1 MNTLEIEPYSMMLQ
15 SSLQLLSSA
24 TTEIPT
30 EWPSVTYTV
39 FFVLGCVFFLLLNA
53 FFVASEFAIVKVRP
67 SQIDTAK
74 KDFPERAAKARKI
87 VDNLDGY
94 LSANQLGITIAS
106 LALGLLAEPYIAGVL
121 NYLLLNRFYEWTDGT
136 VDLREYQRFIGGL
149 SYFTALALFTV
160 LHVVIGEL
168 IPKAIAIRKPLET
181 TLALSRW
188 LDYFFLAFY
197 LPIKWLNGLANIV
210 LKRVFKIDPLSEAE
224 HAHSSEE
231 LALLVEESEKKHE
244 VTETE
249 REILIN
255 ALELNDVYVKDVMT
269 TRSDVVALD
278 VDDSFRKNLDIANHT
293 KHTRFPLIK
302 GHLDNAIGLIHIKD
316 LLRFSHDDQ
325 PDLMTVKRELKVVPE
340 TMPLDVLL
348 KFFLKEHAHLAM
360 VVDEFG
366 DPAGLVFLDNVI
378 EELVGDIQD
387 EFDQEVSSFT
397 RVNKSEFVVE
407 GSLTLNELSDHEP
420 RIALNSNEVTTVG
433 GYITQQMGRIP
444 EPGEICEVEGFEARV
459 TSTDGRRV
467 SQVHF
472 RKLPEPEPVEAI

>member
-1 MNTLEIEPYSMMLQ
+1 M
-15 SSLQLLSSA
+15 
-24 TTEIPT
+24 
-30 EWPSVTYTV
+30 
-39 FFVLGCVFFLLLNA
+39 
-53 FFVASEFAIVKVRP
+53 
-67 SQIDTAK
+67 
-74 KDFPERAAKARKI
+74 
-87 VDNLDGY
+87 
-94 LSANQLGITIAS
+94 
-106 LALGLLAEPYIAGVL
+106 
-121 NYLLLNRFYEWTDGT
+121 
-136 VDLREYQRFIGGL
+136 
-149 SYFTALALFTV
+149 
-160 LHVVIGEL
+160 
-168 IPKAIAIRKPLET
+168 
-181 TLALSRW
+181 
-188 LDYFFLAFY
+188 
-197 LPIKWLNGLANIV
+197 
-210 LKRVFKIDPLSEAE
+210 
-224 HAHSSEE
+224 
-231 LALLVEESEKKHE
+231 LVEESQKKHE

-278 VDDSFRKNLDIANHT
+278 VDDSFRKNLDIATQT
-293 KHTRFPLIK
+293 KHTRFPLVK
-302 GHLDNAIGLIHIKD
+302 GHLDNAVGLIHIKD

-325 PDLMTVKRELKVVPE
+325 PDLMSVKRELKVVPE

-387 EFDQEVSSFT
+387 EFDQEVSSFS

-433 GYITQQMGRIP
+433 GYITQQIGRIP

-467 SQVHF
+467 TQVHF
-472 RKLPEPEPVEAI
+472 RKLPESVSAIEV